1 MIRWSLVSVVL
12 LIVPALL
19 AEGPSSETP
28 AERGRNA
35 FATHMFN
42 PPVWPVSAY
51 DNLWKFWGQGLKEK
65 PADYDRRVRE
75 RYGLHEAPFPNDGY
89 PMGIRL
95 GKGLLGKGINVDCLL
110 CHGGSVAGQSYMGLG
125 NATLDIQV
133 LFEDLD
139 RASGRSGKLPFTFC
153 NVRGTSEAAGFA
165 VFLLG
170 YRNPDLS
177 LRTSRLQLG
186 LRDDL
191 CEDVPAW
198 WLLKKKKT
206 MYYTGASNAR
216 SVRSIMQFMMSPL
229 NSRSAFDK
237 EEPTFHDVQAFILD
251 LKPPKYPFPVD
262 TERAAKGKVVFENTC
277 SRCHGTY
284 GERWTYPNRIVPLE
298 EIGTDRKRFD
308 GVSEEFGRYYNRSWF
323 AQEKVG
329 WLQDGYTIRSTDGYQ
344 TPPLDGIWATAPYLH
359 NGSVPTVYNL
369 LKSDSR
375 PKLYTRSFRT
385 EKEDYDPVKLGWKV
399 TPLDYRADTSMPP
412 LERRKIYD
420 TTQPGR
426 GNHGHIFGDK
436 LSEDERMAVIE
447 YLKTL

>member
-1 MIRWSLVSVVL
+1 MRWSLLSLILLLSPVL
-12 LIVPALL
+12 R
-19 AEGPSSETP
+19 AEDPSAETP
-28 AERGRNA
+28 AVRGRNA

-42 PPVWPVSAY
+42 PPVWPISAY
-51 DNLWKFWGQGLKEK
+51 DNLWRFWDRELMEK
-65 PADYDRRVRE
+65 PAEYDRLVRE

-89 PMGIRL
+89 PMGLRL

-110 CHGGSVAGQSYMGLG
+110 CHGGSIAGQSYVGLG
-125 NATLDIQV
+125 NATLDIQA

-153 NVRGTSEAAGFA
+153 NVRGTSEAGGFA

-177 LRTSRLQLG
+177 LRISRLELG
-186 LRDDL
+186 LHDDL

-198 WLLKKKKT
+198 WLLKKKRT
-206 MYYTGASNAR
+206 MYYNGGSNAR

-229 NSRSAFDK
+229 NSRGAFDK
-237 EEPTFHDVQAFILD
+237 EEGTFHDVQAFILD
-251 LKPPKYPFPVD
+251 LKPPQYPFPID
-262 TERAAKGKVVFENTC
+262 KDLAARGKVVFENTC

-284 GERWTYPNRIVPLE
+284 GEKWTYPNRIVPLD

-323 AQEKVG
+323 AQEKGG
-329 WLQDGYTIRSTDGYQ
+329 WLSDGYTLHATDGYQ
-344 TPPLDGIWATAPYLH
+344 APPLDGIWASAPYLH

-369 LKSDSR
+369 LKSEIR

-385 EKEDYDPVKLGWKV
+385 EKDDYDPVKLGWKV
-399 TPLDYRADTSMPP
+399 MPLDKPPEPNLPP
-412 LERRKIYD
+412 LERRKVYD
-420 TTQPGR
+420 TSQPGR
-426 GNHGHIFGDK
+426 GNQGHTFGDK
-436 LSEDERMAVIE
+436 LSEDERVAVIE